1 MVGSGIPALSLFL
14 LMQGSVGEVADI
26 RGREPRGGPPQPPYS
41 TSDTIS
47 FLSQMEMESRDFSI
61 HGVSSG

>member
-14 LMQGSVGEVADI
+14 LMQGSVGEGAEGRV
-26 RGREPRGGPPQPPYS
+26 REPSTEPLQPPYS
-41 TSDTIS
+41 PSNTDPFSP
-47 FLSQMEMESRDFSI
+47 QMGMGSRDSSI